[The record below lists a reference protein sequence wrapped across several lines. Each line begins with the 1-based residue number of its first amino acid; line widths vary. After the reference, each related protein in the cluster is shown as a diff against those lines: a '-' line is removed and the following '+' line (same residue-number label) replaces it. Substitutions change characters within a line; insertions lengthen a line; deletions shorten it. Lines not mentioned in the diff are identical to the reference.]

1 MKKGILI
8 AGILLL
14 GCSVA
19 QARVRSIVEWDGGE
33 NPYKPGNVS
42 ITGEKIES
50 KCSTSCNGY
59 SLTVTTCPTGKKIV
73 HCETPG
79 CGYYNKCVT
88 LTAKEQ
94 AQYRE
99 DPLDT
104 VDVDEVY
111 NQILKEQQAEKS
123 VQNTLET
130 F

>member
-1 MKKGILI
+1 MKKIAVV
-8 AGILLL
+8 AGILMLSC
-14 GCSVA
+14 GVT
-19 QARVRSIVEWDGGE
+19 QAKVRSIVEWDGGG

-50 KCSTSCNGY
+50 KCSTSCDGY
-59 SLTVTTCPTGKKIV
+59 SLKVTTCPQDKKIV

-94 AQYRE
+94 AQYRP

-104 VDVDEVY
+104 VDVDEIY
-111 NQILKEQQAEKS
+111 KQIVKEQEAEKE
-123 VQNTLET
+123 VQNALDE